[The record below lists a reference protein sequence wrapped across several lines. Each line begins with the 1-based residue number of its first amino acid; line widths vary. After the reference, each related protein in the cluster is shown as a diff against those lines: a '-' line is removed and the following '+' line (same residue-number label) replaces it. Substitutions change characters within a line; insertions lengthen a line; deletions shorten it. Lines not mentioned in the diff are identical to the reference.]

1 MFRHGV
7 DLNQIEKKSPPDMSG
22 LHRSTKNRNI
32 QLLGTLYDF
41 QSPAIHNYFRHSFL
55 AGGGFNGN
63 LSNIPASDT
72 TS

>member
-1 MFRHGV
+1 M
-7 DLNQIEKKSPPDMSG
+7 SPDMSG
-22 LHRSTKNRNI
+22 LLKSTKNRNI
-32 QLLGTLYDF
+32 ELIGTLYDF
-41 QSPAIHNYFRHSFL
+41 KSTAIHNYFRHSFL